1 MEESINEVM
10 LSIYLPFFSI
20 VHLSDVCMHPI
31 VHLSDVC
38 MHPRQFFISV
48 VPADMEPKASAEPI
62 SIQWYKVSGTH
73 PFAAP
78 LIPEDAV
85 IYAHCIVLN

>member
-10 LSIYLPFFSI
+10 LSIYLPFFS
-20 VHLSDVCMHPI
+20 I

>member
-1 MEESINEVM
+1 MYV
-10 LSIYLPFFSI
+10 YLM
-20 VHLSDVCMHPI
+20 HACMHPGHPI
-31 VHLSDVC
+31 ILAFVDLS
-38 MHPRQFFISV
+38 
-48 VPADMEPKASAEPI
+48 DMEPKASAEPI